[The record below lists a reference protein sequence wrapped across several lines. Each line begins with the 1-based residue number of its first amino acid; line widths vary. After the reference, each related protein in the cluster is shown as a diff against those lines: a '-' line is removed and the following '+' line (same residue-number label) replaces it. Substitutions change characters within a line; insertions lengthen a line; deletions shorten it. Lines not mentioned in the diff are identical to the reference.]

1 MMNISR
7 SSLLLLL
14 GTIALVDGRN
24 YPDQEICTSPNN
36 IFTVIVDLYASE
48 LGKTQARKRLLPWQC
63 CGPNCRADRLHPNF
77 CFSPRCARCQ
87 VISRLRNVAI

>member
-7 SSLLLLL
+7 SSLLLLLL

-48 LGKTQARKRLLPWQC
+48 LGKTQALAVLWAKLP
-63 CGPNCRADRLHPNF
+63 CR
-77 CFSPRCARCQ
+77 S
-87 VISRLRNVAI
+87 

>member
-7 SSLLLLL
+7 SSLLLLLL

-48 LGKTQARKRLLPWQC
+48 LGKTQALAGLWAKLP
-63 CGPNCRADRLHPNF
+63 CR
-77 CFSPRCARCQ
+77 S
-87 VISRLRNVAI
+87 